1 MFSTINS
8 GELRVT
14 VNSLG
19 AELWAVQAIAPGGE
33 ETECLWDGSGGHWP
47 RRAPLCFPWCGRLE
61 GDYFEHAGRKYPGGG
76 HGFAR
81 DLEHELTASSA
92 DSVTYRLAWPGD
104 GGRWPWAFGLSTA
117 HRVEGRTLIT
127 ECSAVNRSSEA
138 MPAQLGFHPGFRCPM
153 TPGGTPQDCLVR
165 FERPELPGGTDVFRL
180 DADVFDNDSIC
191 FERIESEWVQLEER
205 ATGRYIRVRTAGFP
219 FVLLWSQPKIPGFV
233 CIEPWLGYPGPGHD
247 LARRPGARLLG
258 PGESISASLMITF
271 AV

>member
-1 MFSTINS
+1 
-8 GELRVT
+8 
-14 VNSLG
+14 
-19 AELWAVQAIAPGGE
+19 
-33 ETECLWDGSGGHWP
+33 
-47 RRAPLCFPWCGRLE
+47 
-61 GDYFEHAGRKYPGGG
+61 
-76 HGFAR
+76 
-81 DLEHELTASSA
+81 
-92 DSVTYRLAWPGD
+92 
-104 GGRWPWAFGLSTA
+104 
-117 HRVEGRTLIT
+117 
-127 ECSAVNRSSEA
+127 
-138 MPAQLGFHPGFRCPM
+138 M
-153 TPGGTPQDCLVR
+153 TPGGTPHDCLVR